1 MSEWRDIETAPK
13 DGADVL
19 VWDGD
24 SVSLAS
30 YDKGTEAWWVLT
42 EYTIDG
48 VTHWQPL
55 PEPPLNWERLKAK
68 VDAWVDPTTVADK

>member
-1 MSEWRDIETAPK
+1 MTEWQPIETAPK
-13 DGADVL
+13 DGTDVL

-30 YDKGTEAWWVLT
+30 YDKVTESWWVLV
-42 EYTIDG
+42 EFSLDG

-55 PEPPLNWERLKAK
+55 PTPPKAAK
-68 VDAWVDPTTVADK
+68 P